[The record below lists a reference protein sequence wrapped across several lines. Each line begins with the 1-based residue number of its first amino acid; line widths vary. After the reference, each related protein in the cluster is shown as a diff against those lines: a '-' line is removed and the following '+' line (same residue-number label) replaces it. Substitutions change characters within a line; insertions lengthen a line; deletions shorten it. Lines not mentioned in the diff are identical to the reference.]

1 MKKTMLFR
9 IIKNI
14 NLNKLISNICELY
27 DYTTYYDYDK
37 ISLIQTDIQQFIYMV
52 RERKK
57 KKKKKKK
64 EKKIII
70 FLFHNIL

>member
-57 KKKKKKK
+57 KKKKK